1 MRRTLFIIV
10 CLLTFCQFDLAAK
23 PKKLV
28 KHITYEGTLVNKQ
41 PSGRCVLYLKDS
53 SDKKLVEGN
62 FNGEVIKDAVIDGIG
77 RFPTATILY
86 SPERVVIS
94 PSFDD
99 ERIPSDF
106 RPKPITFAYSS
117 DSWGLYSDVSKYNLS
132 KISGGIRLEVENLLT
147 QDKKCVIIYDNGVKV
162 NFPDVKYFSSSISD
176 SFTANSSIGN
186 SLSYTKGKQ
195 YDLSLRAKDGS
206 SLSGKLSTEE
216 VYGKELEKDFN
227 VRIRYADKS
236 EYNGTVSIPGCNN
249 GNVSSYGLDIIGKE
263 YDTFAFSYIDG
274 LYKDSKGNTERWTDG
289 KCTLRKKA
297 GSAIGEYVGGRT
309 HYFDQRGSTKHVNCE
324 GELVDISGDKFRKLL
339 SLDVIGYYH
348 LYGKVNTEVQKHV
361 FFESDEYKNKY
372 LPQMQAE
379 LNYMMK
385 DEYVL
390 VYNTEWDTRGFLPYF
405 EYDLDKKVFKFS
417 VGVSRK
423 ANCMSDNDKY
433 YYIKYYKDGNYLF
446 AYPKSLIDLKRTID
460 YRDNTEWHVAKCT
473 TCQIPPEVAAKY
485 VRDSAG
491 LKIVFKIEQDG
502 EKYVCVP
509 THLYIIHWK
518 SGEVMCDLSDTFKAP
533 NTNFNSYKIEKI
545 TPPKPKPY
553 HAKGRIERCGSC
565 MGTGRNM
572 MNSNF
577 LCPNCMGK
585 GWYVE
590 HYW

>member
-195 YDLSLRAKDGS
+195 YVLSLRAKDGS

-216 VYGKELEKDFN
+216 VYGKEQEKDFN

-263 YDTFAFSYIDG
+263 YDTFTFSYVNG
-274 LYKDSKGNTERWTDG
+274 QYKDTKGNTERWTDG
-289 KCTLRKKA
+289 KCILRKKA
-297 GSAIGEYVGGRT
+297 EGAIGEYTGGHTYSMERWG
-309 HYFDQRGSTKHVNCE
+309 DTKHVNYE
-324 GELVDISGDKFRKLL
+324 GKLVDIRGDKLRKLL

-372 LPQMQAE
+372 LPQMKAE
-379 LNYMMK
+379 LKYMMK

-390 VYNTEWDTRGFLPYF
+390 VYNTEYDTRGFLPYF
-405 EYDLDKKVFKFS
+405 EYDLDKKVFKFRI
-417 VGVSRK
+417 GVSRE
-423 ANCMSDNDKY
+423 ANSMSDKDKY
-433 YYIKYYKDGNYLF
+433 YLVKYHRDYELFF
-446 AYPKSLIDLKRTID
+446 AYPKSLIDLKREIS
-460 YRDNTEWHVAKCT
+460 RDNTEWHVVNCE
-473 TCQIPPEVAAKY
+473 TCQVPPEVAARYDKNQ
-485 VRDSAG
+485 AG

-502 EKYVCVP
+502 NKCVCVP
-509 THLYIIHWK
+509 SHLYIIDI
-518 SGEVMCDLSDTFKAP
+518 STGATMCDLSDTFKAP
-533 NTNFNSYKIEKI
+533 NTNFKSYKVKREAPLK
-545 TPPKPKPY
+545 KKPY
-553 HAKGRIERCGSC
+553 HAKGRIENCGVC
-565 MGTGRNM
+565 LGTGQGWGTPI
-572 MNSNF
+572 
-577 LCPNCMGK
+577 CPFCGGK